1 MTFREFTGKNVE
13 EAIRSAMKEY
23 SAELSELDIE
33 ILSQGSRGILGV
45 GGEEARILAAPK
57 SAVAAAETVRDT
69 APEPAEAPAR
79 EPRRASAP
87 PPPVEME
94 SMSETMSEPM
104 SEQVADLGR
113 ADAPPRRDGG
123 GRSRGGRGRSDRDA
137 RGGRGDRPF
146 RDRPPREPRE
156 DRPPREPAPF
166 IPGKPLEELTEKE
179 RGTLGEAKGVLE
191 ELLRL
196 MEVPGTV
203 EVATGGETAR
213 LNVRGSD
220 LGVLIGRRGEKLA
233 SLQHIVN
240 LIVAKKE
247 GEYHRIAVD
256 VENYRGRREEQLR
269 DVADRAAKRVAAD
282 RQDHPA
288 RADARHRASDRPHG
302 AGRERQGAHPERRRR
317 AEPPDRDPAG
327 NEGRIAGTNGMQRDP
342 EPLAGARAI
351 GRLEAGGPWVGF
363 GYRAG
368 EARFVVEDPSGV
380 LDRPADGDL
389 LLALAIAYFADAAGD
404 APPDLE
410 ATQSDLS
417 SLVRRLMDSEA
428 EAGRRALLH
437 EAIDAIDDGLA
448 GDAVAAKLEAARSP
462 RGDAVDPVDPVE
474 LLVRKAAEV
483 AAGG

>member
-13 EAIRSAMKEY
+13 EAIRTAMKEY

-57 SAVAAAETVRDT
+57 SAVAAAETVRDS
-69 APEPAEAPAR
+69 APEP
-79 EPRRASAP
+79 
-87 PPPVEME
+87 
-94 SMSETMSEPM
+94 EPM
-104 SEQVADLGR
+104 APMREASRPAAQNADEGEPISEQVADLAR
-113 ADAPPRRDGG
+113 SDAPPRRDAG

-137 RGGRGDRPF
+137 RAGRGDRPF
-146 RDRPPREPRE
+146 RDRAPREPREPRE

-166 IPGKPLEELTEKE
+166 IPGKPLEELSDKE
-179 RGTLGEAKGVLE
+179 RGTLEEAKGVLE

-269 DVADRAAKRVAAD
+269 DVADRAAKRVL
-282 RQDHPA
+282 QTGKIIQLEPMPA
-288 RADARHRASDRPHG
+288 I
-302 AGRERQGAHPERRRR
+302 ERRIVHM
-317 AEPPDRDPAG
+317 A
-327 NEGRIAGTNGMQRDP
+327 
-342 EPLAGARAI
+342 L
-351 GRLEAGGPWVGF
+351 
-363 GYRAG
+363 
-368 EARFVVEDPSGV
+368 VENPKV
-380 LDRPADGDL
+380 R
-389 LLALAIAYFADAAGD
+389 
-404 APPDLE
+404 
-410 ATQSDLS
+410 TQS
-417 SLVRRLMDSEA
+417 VGVEPNRRIVILPA
-428 EAGRRALLH
+428 T
-437 EAIDAIDDGLA
+437 
-448 GDAVAAKLEAARSP
+448 K
-462 RGDAVDPVDPVE
+462 VE
-474 LLVRKAAEV
+474 
-483 AAGG
+483 

>member
-23 SAELSELDIE
+23 SADLSELDIE

-57 SAVAAAETVRDT
+57 SAVAAAETVREA
-69 APEPAEAPAR
+69 APEPMEAPPPAR
-79 EPRRASAP
+79 EPRRGGAEAP
-87 PPPVEME
+87 AEAEPMD
-94 SMSETMSEPM
+94 EPM
-104 SEQVADLGR
+104 SEQVADLAR
-113 ADAPPRRDGG
+113 AEARPRRDGG
-123 GRSRGGRGRSDRDA
+123 GRSRGGRGRDA
-137 RGGRGDRPF
+137 RGGRGERPF

-166 IPGKPLEELTEKE
+166 IPGKPLEELTDKE
-179 RGTLGEAKGVLE
+179 RGTLEEAKGVLE

-269 DVADRAAKRVAAD
+269 DVADRAAKRVL
-282 RQDHPA
+282 QTGKIIQLEPMPA
-288 RADARHRASDRPHG
+288 I
-302 AGRERQGAHPERRRR
+302 ERRIVHM
-317 AEPPDRDPAG
+317 ALVE
-327 NEGRIAGTNGMQRDP
+327 NGKVR
-342 EPLAGARAI
+342 
-351 GRLEAGGPWVGF
+351 
-363 GYRAG
+363 
-368 EARFVVEDPSGV
+368 
-380 LDRPADGDL
+380 
-389 LLALAIAYFADAAGD
+389 
-404 APPDLE
+404 
-410 ATQSDLS
+410 TQS
-417 SLVRRLMDSEA
+417 VGVEPNRRIVILPA
-428 EAGRRALLH
+428 T
-437 EAIDAIDDGLA
+437 
-448 GDAVAAKLEAARSP
+448 K
-462 RGDAVDPVDPVE
+462 VE
-474 LLVRKAAEV
+474 
-483 AAGG
+483 

>member
-23 SAELSELDIE
+23 SADLSELDIE

-57 SAVAAAETVRDT
+57 SAVAAADTVRE
-69 APEPAEAPAR
+69 APAEPAAAPPPAR
-79 EPRRASAP
+79 EPRRSSASAP
-87 PPPVEME
+87 AVEA
-94 SMSETMSEPM
+94 EPM
-104 SEQVADLGR
+104 VADRMDAERIDEPISEQVADLGL
-113 ADAPPRRDGG
+113 ADDRPRRDAG
-123 GRSRGGRGRSDRDA
+123 GRSRGGRGRDA

-166 IPGKPLEELTEKE
+166 IPGKPLDELTDKE
-179 RGTLGEAKGVLE
+179 RGTLNEAKGVLE

-269 DVADRAAKRVAAD
+269 DVADRAAKRVL
-282 RQDHPA
+282 QTGKIIQLEPMPA
-288 RADARHRASDRPHG
+288 I
-302 AGRERQGAHPERRRR
+302 ERRIVHM
-317 AEPPDRDPAG
+317 ALVE
-327 NEGRIAGTNGMQRDP
+327 NGKVR
-342 EPLAGARAI
+342 
-351 GRLEAGGPWVGF
+351 
-363 GYRAG
+363 
-368 EARFVVEDPSGV
+368 
-380 LDRPADGDL
+380 
-389 LLALAIAYFADAAGD
+389 
-404 APPDLE
+404 
-410 ATQSDLS
+410 TQS
-417 SLVRRLMDSEA
+417 VGVEPNRRIVILPA
-428 EAGRRALLH
+428 T
-437 EAIDAIDDGLA
+437 
-448 GDAVAAKLEAARSP
+448 K
-462 RGDAVDPVDPVE
+462 VE
-474 LLVRKAAEV
+474 
-483 AAGG
+483 